1 MEDVAPLL
9 LLLLLLEDDLIYQ
22 IIINFGLFNK

>member
-9 LLLLLLEDDLIYQ
+9 LLLLLEDDLIIQ
-22 IIINFGLFNK
+22 IIINFRLFNK

>member
-9 LLLLLLEDDLIYQ
+9 LLLLLEDDLICQ